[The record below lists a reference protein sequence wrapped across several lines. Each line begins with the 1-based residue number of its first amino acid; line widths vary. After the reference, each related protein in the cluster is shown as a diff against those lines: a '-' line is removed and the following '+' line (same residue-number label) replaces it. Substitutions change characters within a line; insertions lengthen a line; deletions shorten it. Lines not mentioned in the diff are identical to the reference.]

1 MGILNTILGGA
12 ISAAQQVGQNDFN
25 AEQAKLNRDFQREM
39 SNTAFQRQ
47 VHDMQ
52 VAGLNPALLYG
63 AGSSGASTPSGSQAT
78 AAGNVDIAGN
88 LLLSKQIELMD
99 AQKTKTLEEAGLV
112 SREAAWK
119 DKLSDAQLREIE
131 SRIGVSSATINSM
144 EYDNALKQ
152 SQKMLNEGELKW
164 LDRYKGA
171 EIRNMN
177 ASAQKALAEKAIL
190 DFELKAGH
198 RMSSSEIV
206 ALADT
211 ICSILGIN
219 RPGEGDGL
227 LDVFRH
233 HAQASQPTEAEAAGY
248 GGRSGYTPQRNRFG
262 DEVPG
267 QRRTRYGSSGGG
279 GR

>member
-1 MGILNTILGGA
+1 MGIFNTLIGGA
-12 ISAAQQVGQNDFN
+12 ISTAQQVGQNKFN
-25 AEQAKLNRDFQREM
+25 AEQAQLNRDFQREM

-47 VHDMQ
+47 VQDMQ
-52 VAGLNPALLYG
+52 LAGLNPALLYG
-63 AGSSGASTPSGSQAT
+63 SGASGASTPSGSQAS

-119 DKLSDAQLREIE
+119 DKLSDAELREIE
-131 SRIGVSSATINSM
+131 SRIGVNGAQVNSM
-144 EYDNALKQ
+144 EYDNALKE
-152 SQKMLNEGELKW
+152 SQRLINEGELKW
-164 LDRYKGA
+164 LGQMKQA
-171 EIRNMN
+171 QIKEMS
-177 ASAQKALAEKAIL
+177 ASAQKSLAEKAIL
-190 DFELKAGH
+190 DYELASGH
-198 RMSSSEIV
+198 RMSSSELL

-211 ICSILGIN
+211 LCSILGVN

-227 LDVFRH
+227 LAVFRKR
-233 HAQASQPTEAEAAGY
+233 AQTAKPTAEESAGL
-248 GGRSGYTPQRNRFG
+248 GGRTGYTPQRNRVG
-262 DEVPG
+262 SDVPG